1 MPKNVDNE
9 IQKFVKAIQELLG
22 ERLKKV
28 ILYGS
33 YARRRLQ

>member
-1 MPKNVDNE
+1 MPKNVENE
-9 IQKFVKAIQELLG
+9 IQKFVKLIQELLG

>member
-9 IQKFVKAIQELLG
+9 IQKFVKSIQELLG

>member
-9 IQKFVKAIQELLG
+9 IQKFVKLIQELLG